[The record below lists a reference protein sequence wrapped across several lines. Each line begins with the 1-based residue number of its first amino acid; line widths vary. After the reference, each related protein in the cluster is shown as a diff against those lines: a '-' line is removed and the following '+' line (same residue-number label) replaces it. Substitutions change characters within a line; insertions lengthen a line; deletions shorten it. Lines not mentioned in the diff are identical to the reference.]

1 MTIGNFGAIILTED
15 CSGVIGDMT
24 RGAKTKGHMPSETKS
39 PDDDK
44 AGIKT
49 ETAKK
54 DLSQESLEDV
64 LLRTGI
70 VTDEQI
76 KDISEIARQNDKKIE
91 EVLVEEGLITTRDLV
106 RALSIQLRVPLIDL
120 KRHTISPEVL
130 KLVPEELARKH
141 NVLPLD
147 VIGES
152 LALVMGDT
160 MDVETIDN
168 ISTVT
173 KMRIE
178 PMMGFPDEI
187 SEAISRNYGVDRGT
201 EEEIT
206 VLEPPP
212 EEEEV
217 EPEQLLSEEAQA
229 PAMRALN
236 RLILQAVRSRASD
249 IHIEP
254 QQDKLQ
260 IRYRIDG
267 VMVDTMSLNS
277 RIHPALISRLKII
290 SGMNIAE
297 RRRPQDGQY
306 SVNVDGRDI
315 DIRVACANT
324 IYGEKAVL
332 RLLLKSASLLELPD
346 LGFFPETLE
355 RYQQMLKLP
364 FGMILLGGPTG
375 SGKTTTLYASINQIN
390 SKERNIMTIEDPVEY
405 HLKGINQFQVNPKA
419 DVSFANSLRAFMRL
433 DPDIILVGEIRDTET
448 AKIATQAALTGHLVF
463 SSVHANDAV
472 GILFR
477 LQDLGV
483 ESFLICSALAGTV
496 AQRIVRRICTHCRE
510 PYELPAEEQMAYQE
524 EMDEM
529 PAKFYKGAGCNLC
542 GGTGYLGQCGIYEVL
557 TITEEIKQLFLG
569 GATAAQIRAQAI
581 KDGMEPL
588 KHDAMLKVKEGI
600 TTIPEVI
607 RSVYS
612 AY

>member
-1 MTIGNFGAIILTED
+1 
-15 CSGVIGDMT
+15 
-24 RGAKTKGHMPSETKS
+24 MPAETKTS
-39 PDDDK
+39 GDAEAESK
-44 AGIKT
+44 AK
-49 ETAKK
+49 TAKK
-54 DLSQESLEDV
+54 DQPQDTLEEV
-64 LLRTGI
+64 LVRTGI
-70 VTDEQI
+70 VTAGQMQ
-76 KDISEIARQNDKKIE
+76 DISQIARQSDKKVE

-120 KRHTISPEVL
+120 KRHTISPEIL
-130 KLVPEELARKH
+130 KLVPEELARKY

-147 VIGES
+147 VIGDS

-168 ISTVT
+168 IATAAR
-173 KMRIE
+173 MRIE

-187 SEAISRNYGVDRGT
+187 SGAISRNYGAGGGG
-201 EEEIT
+201 EEIT
-206 VLEPPP
+206 VLEPAP

-217 EPEQLLSEEAQA
+217 EEEQILSEEAQA

-254 QQDKLQ
+254 HKDKLQ

-267 VMVDTMSLNS
+267 VMLDAMSLNL
-277 RIHPALISRLKII
+277 RIHPALLSRLKII

-315 DIRVACANT
+315 DIRVACGNT
-324 IYGEKAVL
+324 IYGEMAVL

-346 LGFFPETLE
+346 LGFFPKTLE
-355 RYQQMLKLP
+355 RYQQMLTLP

-375 SGKTTTLYASINQIN
+375 SGKTTTLYASINKIN

-405 HLKGINQFQVNPKA
+405 HLRGINQFQVNPKA
-419 DVSFANSLRAFMRL
+419 DVTFANSLRSFMRL

-483 ESFLICSALAGTV
+483 EPFLICSALAGTV

-510 PYELPAEEQMAYQE
+510 AYELPAEEKIAYQE
-524 EMDEM
+524 EMDEL
-529 PAKFYKGAGCNLC
+529 PVKFYKGAGCNLC
-542 GGTGYLGQCGIYEVL
+542 GGTGYLGQCGVYEVL
-557 TITEEIKQLFLG
+557 TLTEEVKQLFLG
-569 GATAAQIRAQAI
+569 AATTEEIRTQAI

-600 TTIPEVI
+600 TTVPEVI
-607 RSVYS
+607 RNVYS
-612 AY
+612 AGF

>member
-1 MTIGNFGAIILTED
+1 
-15 CSGVIGDMT
+15 MT
-24 RGAKTKGHMPSETKS
+24 RGVKTKGHIPAETKS
-39 PDDDK
+39 ADDVK
-44 AGIKT
+44 ADVKV
-49 ETAKK
+49 ETAKR
-54 DLSQESLEDV
+54 DLAQDSLEEV
-64 LLRTGI
+64 LVRTGI
-70 VTDEQI
+70 ITAEQLQ
-76 KDISEIARQNDKKIE
+76 DVSQIARQNERKVE

-120 KRHTISPEVL
+120 KRHTISPEIL
-130 KLVPEELARKH
+130 KLVPEELARKY

-147 VIGES
+147 VIGDS

-160 MDVETIDN
+160 TDVEVIDN
-168 ISTVT
+168 LATAT

-187 SEAISRNYGVDRGT
+187 SEAIGRNYGVGRET

-206 VLEPPP
+206 VLETPT

-254 QQDKLQ
+254 HKDKLQ

-267 VMVDTMSLNS
+267 VMMDTTSLNL
-277 RIHPALISRLKII
+277 RIHPALISRLKIMA
-290 SGMNIAE
+290 GMNIAE
-297 RRRPQDGQY
+297 RRRSQDGQY
-306 SVNVDGRDI
+306 SVNVDGKDI

-332 RLLLKSASLLELPD
+332 RLLLKSASLLQLTD

-355 RYQQMLKLP
+355 RYQKMLKLP
-364 FGMILLGGPTG
+364 FGMTLLGGPTG

-390 SKERNIMTIEDPVEY
+390 SRERNIMTIEDPVEY

-419 DVSFANSLRAFMRL
+419 DVTFASSLRAFMRL

-448 AKIATQAALTGHLVF
+448 ARIATQAALTGHLVF

-483 ESFLICSALAGTV
+483 EPFLICSALVGTV
-496 AQRIVRRICTHCRE
+496 SQRIVRRICSHCRE
-510 PYELPAEEQMAYQE
+510 TYEPPMEERIFYQE
-524 EMDEM
+524 EVEEL
-529 PAKFYKGAGCNLC
+529 PAKFYRGAGCNLC
-542 GGTGYLGQCGIYEVL
+542 GGTGYMGQCGIFEVL
-557 TITEEIKQLFLG
+557 TLTEEIKQLFLG

-581 KDGMEPL
+581 REGMEPL
-588 KHDAMLKVKEGI
+588 KHDAMLKVKESV

-607 RSVYS
+607 RNVYS
-612 AY
+612 TY